1 MNARDQSATEAQLKK
16 ELIQYLEALRLRQ
29 ECYSFR
35 IVNSR
40 LRAAKMP
47 TAQGW
52 PPLLQ
57 KFYEMAVSRERLIE
71 CRDEIRAIYL
81 DSLLVGTRAVSIFD
95 VTHEEAVAAAAGIS
109 ALVEPQSEF
118 AERFPLP
125 LSDSKIRRASF
136 SGVFCHVLHH
146 EDGSVRVFICC
157 KRAFRTREAIDLNEL
172 DGHARSALEG
182 YDEVIGVRN
191 GFVQAFDS
199 IVFRP
204 ATGTVEFHID
214 ISCRLTRDDFAKA
227 RNFYT
232 NRLNGLFGDQFEND
246 KWLLLPRNFFPL
258 IPKLYAREDGFVSS
272 LGHSTTTKSIKE
284 ERMRGRMSDLRHEE
298 FHEKGMQAIKGDT
311 DEYSIR
317 KGWLSADE
325 ARAPTV
331 LISGHFAVAG
341 GPESRVS
348 YAIIEGCADETDFDM
363 VMSKLV

>member
-40 LRAAKMP
+40 LRAMKMP

-52 PPLLQ
+52 QPLFE
-57 KFYEMAVSRERLIE
+57 KFSEMAVSRERLIE
-71 CRDEIRAIYL
+71 CRDEVRAIYL
-81 DSLLVGTRAVSIFD
+81 DSLLVGTRAVSVFD
-95 VTHEEAVAAAAGIS
+95 VAPEEAAHAAAGIG

-125 LSDSKIRRASF
+125 LSESKIRRASF
-136 SGVFCHVLHH
+136 NGVFCNVLEH
-146 EDGSVRVFICC
+146 EDGSVRVFVCS

-204 ATGTVEFHID
+204 AIGVVEIHID

-232 NRLNGLFGDQFEND
+232 NRLNGLFGEKFGND

-258 IPKLYAREDGFVSS
+258 IAKLYARQDGFVNS
-272 LGHSTTTKSIKE
+272 LGHATTTNSIKE
-284 ERMRGRMSDLRHEE
+284 ERMRGRASDLRREQ

-317 KGWLSADE
+317 KGWRSADE
-325 ARAPTV
+325 GRIPTV

-348 YAIIEGCADETDFDM
+348 YAIIDGCSDEADFDM
-363 VMSKLV
+363 VMGKLV